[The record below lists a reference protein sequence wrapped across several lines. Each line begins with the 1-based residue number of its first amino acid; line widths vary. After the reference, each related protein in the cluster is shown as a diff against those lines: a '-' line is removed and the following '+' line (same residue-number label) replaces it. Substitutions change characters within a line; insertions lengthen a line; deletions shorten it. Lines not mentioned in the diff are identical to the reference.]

1 MEADSDI
8 GSHRKRDR
16 RDEGERNDLSLLN
29 DQARETRLA
38 ANSSRQLPTS
48 DDELLRQVATGD
60 KQSFLPLYNRY
71 RERLFTYCCRMIG
84 DRERAKDAMQEALMK
99 AYQNAGM
106 YQEGTNVAAW
116 LFRLTR
122 NVCID
127 MIRARKEHDSIDD
140 VQLPVQERTPDVMLQ
155 DALTEEIERLPD
167 IYREAVVLR
176 DVQGHSYDEIAK
188 ITGTAISTVKF
199 RIFKARDTL
208 RQRLALYLKDQ

>member
-1 MEADSDI
+1 MA
-8 GSHRKRDR
+8 GKT
-16 RDEGERNDLSLLN
+16 L
-29 DQARETRLA
+29 
-38 ANSSRQLPTS
+38 RQPPTS
-48 DDELLRQVATGD
+48 DDQLLRLVASGD
-60 KQSFLPLYNRY
+60 KQAFLTLYDRY

-84 DRERAKDAMQEALMK
+84 DRERAKDAMQDALLK
-99 AYQNAGM
+99 AYQNAAM

-127 MIRARKEHDSIDD
+127 AIRARKEHDPIDD
-140 VQLPVQERTPDVMLQ
+140 LQLTVQERAPDVMLQ
-155 DALTEEIERLPD
+155 DALTEEIERLPE

-208 RQRLALYLKDQ
+208 RQRLAIYLKDQ

>member
-1 MEADSDI
+1 MA
-8 GSHRKRDR
+8 
-16 RDEGERNDLSLLN
+16 GERADHGTSTLFP
-29 DQARETRLA
+29 ARNNKARSNRLA
-38 ANSSRQLPTS
+38 GKTLRQPPTS
-48 DDELLRQVATGD
+48 DDQLLRLVASGD
-60 KQSFLPLYNRY
+60 KQAFLTLYDRY

-84 DRERAKDAMQEALMK
+84 DRERAKDAMQDALLK
-99 AYQNAGM
+99 AYQNAAM

-127 MIRARKEHDSIDD
+127 AIRARKEHDPIDD
-140 VQLPVQERTPDVMLQ
+140 LQLAVQERAPDVMLQ
-155 DALTEEIERLPD
+155 DALTEEIERLPE

-208 RQRLALYLKDQ
+208 RQRLAIYLKDQ